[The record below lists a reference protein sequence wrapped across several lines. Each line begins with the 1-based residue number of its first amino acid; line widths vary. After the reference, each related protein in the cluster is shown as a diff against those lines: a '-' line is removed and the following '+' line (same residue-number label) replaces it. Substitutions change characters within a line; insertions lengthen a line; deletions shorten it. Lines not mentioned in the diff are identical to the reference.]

1 MTHPEPSQ
9 PHWFVGASYGGS
21 DDQTSRFLQE
31 GIWENGHDNQYLDLV
46 RSMRSGER
54 IAIKSTYSRKHDL
67 PFDNRGE
74 PISTMA
80 IKAIGTITENLGDGK
95 RVRVEWTKVDPLR
108 EWYFY
113 TYRKTVWRVVPEEW
127 TSDGLI
133 KFAFEEKPQDI
144 DRFRNAPYWA
154 DRFGDDL
161 EENVEGISD
170 NSVPEATQHEPSEP
184 YAIDE
189 VISEGCFLKR
199 DEIERLLE
207 LLRNRKNLILQGP
220 PGTGKT
226 WLAKRLAF
234 ALMGERNEERVRA
247 VQFHPNLSYEDVV
260 RGWRPMGDGKLALA
274 DGVFMQSIRSASE
287 DASGKF
293 VVVIEELNRGNP
305 AQIFGELLT
314 LLDPDKRTPR
324 EAIELCYPDSDG
336 KRNPVHI
343 PKNLYVIGT
352 MNIADRSLAL
362 VDLALRRRFAFVTLE
377 PKLGALWRE
386 WVVRERGVDANLVAD
401 IERRINELNNRISGD
416 PGLGKQF
423 RIGHS
428 FVTPAYRL
436 ENDATKQWFRQV
448 AETEIG
454 PQLEEY
460 WFDAPERA
468 ADAFETLIEGW

>member
-1 MTHPEPSQ
+1 MTHPEPSE

-31 GIWENGHDNQYLDLV
+31 GIWENGYDDQYLDLV
-46 RSMRSGER
+46 RSMRPGQR
-54 IAIKSTYSRKHDL
+54 IATKSTYIRKNDL
-67 PFDNRGE
+67 PFDNQGE
-74 PISTMA
+74 LISTMA
-80 IKAIGTITENLGDGK
+80 IKAVGTITENSDDGK

-113 TYRKTVWRVVPEEW
+113 TYRKTVWRVVAGEW

-144 DRFRNAPYWA
+144 DRFRNAYWE

-161 EENVEGISD
+161 EESVEGISD
-170 NSVPEATQHEPSEP
+170 NSVPEATQNEPSEP

-189 VISEGCFLKR
+189 VISEGCFLER

-234 ALMGERNEERVRA
+234 ALIGERNEERVRA

-324 EAIELCYPDSDG
+324 DAIELCYPDPDG

-352 MNIADRSLAL
+352 TNIADRSLAL

-401 IERRINELNNRISGD
+401 IERRINELNNQISGD

-428 FVTPAYRL
+428 YVTPAYHL
-436 ENDATKQWFRQV
+436 ETDATRQWFRQV

-468 ADAFETLIEGW
+468 AEAFETLIDGW

>member
-1 MTHPEPSQ
+1 MTHPEPSE

-31 GIWENGHDNQYLDLV
+31 GIWENGYDDRYLDLV
-46 RSMRSGER
+46 RSMRSGQR
-54 IAIKSTYSRKHDL
+54 IAIKSTYIRKHDL

-74 PISTMA
+74 MVSTMA
-80 IKAIGTITENLGDGK
+80 IKAIGTITENLNDGK
-95 RVRVEWTKVDPLR
+95 RVRVDWIKVDPLR

-113 TYRKTVWRVVPEEW
+113 TYRGTVWRVVPGKW

-133 KFAFEEKPQDI
+133 KFAFEEEPQDI
-144 DRFRNAPYWA
+144 HRFRNDPN
-154 DRFGDDL
+154 RESVEVIGDDR
-161 EENVEGISD
+161 
-170 NSVPEATQHEPSEP
+170 VPEATQNEPNEP
-184 YAIDE
+184 YSIED
-189 VISEGCFLKR
+189 VIREGCFLER
-199 DEIERLLE
+199 DEIERLLI

-247 VQFHPNLSYEDVV
+247 VQFHPSLSYEDFV

-287 DASGKF
+287 DASKKF

-314 LLDPDKRTPR
+314 LLDPDKRTPGD
-324 EAIELCYPDSDG
+324 AIELCYPDSDG
-336 KRNPVHI
+336 KRSPVHI

-377 PKLGALWRE
+377 PKLGAVWRE
-386 WVVRERGVDANLVAD
+386 WVVRERGIDANLVAD

-448 AETEIG
+448 AETEIE

>member
-1 MTHPEPSQ
+1 
-9 PHWFVGASYGGS
+9 
-21 DDQTSRFLQE
+21 
-31 GIWENGHDNQYLDLV
+31 
-46 RSMRSGER
+46 
-54 IAIKSTYSRKHDL
+54 
-67 PFDNRGE
+67 
-74 PISTMA
+74 MA
-80 IKAIGTITENLGDGK
+80 IKAVGTITENLNDGK

-113 TYRKTVWRVVPEEW
+113 TYRKTVWRVVPGEW

-144 DRFRNAPYWA
+144 HRFRNDPFWA
-154 DRFGDDL
+154 DRFGDGL
-161 EENVEGISD
+161 EESVEVIGDDRI
-170 NSVPEATQHEPSEP
+170 PEATQNEPIEP
-184 YAIDE
+184 YAIED
-189 VISEGCFLKR
+189 VIREGCFLER

-247 VQFHPNLSYEDVV
+247 VQFHPNLSYEDFV

-287 DASGKF
+287 DASGKV

-324 EAIELCYPDSDG
+324 DAIELCYPDSDG
-336 KRNPVHI
+336 KRNPVYI

-377 PKLGALWRE
+377 PKLGAVWRE
-386 WVVRERGVDANLVAD
+386 WVVRERGVDANLVED
-401 IERRINELNNRISGD
+401 IERRIYELNNRISGD

-436 ENDATKQWFRQV
+436 EDDATKQWFRQV
-448 AETEIG
+448 AETEIE